1 MSKTKNDLKSRF
13 KTGMRPTEKDFE
25 DLIESMI
32 TGEDDKIYSK
42 GDKVGIGIKEPKEK
56 LEVDGAVKVGEST
69 ANPTEGTIRFN
80 TNKEFQGFDGSNWVK
95 FGGENSAWKSESDTY
110 ITPSTNYSIE
120 GASIV
125 LSFEGSVKTGYTA
138 VNGTRLSGP
147 SGELYILAK
156 KIMMGSHPSLVE
168 ITIDNGTVDI
178 PNLSSGGGSD
188 IRLKDNIR
196 PYEGGL
202 EAVVQMKPCKFS
214 YNGKLGIKEGL
225 EKIGLIAQDL
235 ETAAP
240 ELVYVN
246 SAKATDEIPDPM
258 YIKSDEIIYLAINA
272 IKELNQ
278 KVVALEAEIKTLKGG
293 GA

>member
-1 MSKTKNDLKSRF
+1 MSKTKNELKSLF
-13 KTGMRPTEKDFE
+13 QTGMRPTAKDFE

-32 TGEDDKIYSK
+32 TGEDDKIFSK

-56 LEVDGAVKVGEST
+56 LEVDGAVKVGDT
-69 ANPTEGTIRFN
+69 NGPDATPGTIRFN
-80 TNKEFQGFDGSNWVK
+80 NNAFEGRDGTSWVK
-95 FGGENSAWKSESDTY
+95 FSGGESVWKSESNIY
-110 ITPSTNYSIE
+110 LTPSKNYSIE
-120 GASIV
+120 GAKTV
-125 LSFEGSVKTGYTA
+125 LSFESGQQTKYTT
-138 VNGTRLSGP
+138 VTNGEELDGP
-147 SGELYILAK
+147 SGELYILAN

-168 ITIDNGTVDI
+168 ITMYNGTVDI

-278 KVVALEAEIKTLKGG
+278 KVVALEVEIKTLKGG
-293 GA
+293 